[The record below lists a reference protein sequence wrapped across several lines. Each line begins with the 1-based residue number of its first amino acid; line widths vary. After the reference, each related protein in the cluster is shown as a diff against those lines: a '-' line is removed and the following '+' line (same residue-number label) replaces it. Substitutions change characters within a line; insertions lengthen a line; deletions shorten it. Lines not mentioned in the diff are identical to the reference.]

1 MPAKRAS
8 PAEWTKERASFGVMY
23 NAPTMKTTTWAA
35 AMGIGLIGVA
45 ACGDAKEPA
54 TPATVS
60 ASSASS
66 SKSSATTGA
75 AALPAV
81 HAPIYDIEEKDIDGK
96 PVRLDRYAGKVL
108 LIVNVASKCGFTPQ
122 YEGLEA
128 LYKKHE
134 SEGLVLLGFPSD
146 QFGNQEPGTAEEIKT
161 FCRMSYGVSFPIFAK
176 TDVNGP
182 NANPLYRLL
191 RAEQP
196 GSLTKDTPG
205 AEKLYAHLEKSTP
218 QVLGTDA
225 VKWNFTKFLV
235 DRNGKVVK
243 RFESPETPQAIEPE
257 IVAQLAKK

>member
-1 MPAKRAS
+1 M
-8 PAEWTKERASFGVMY
+8 
-23 NAPTMKTTTWAA
+23 
-35 AMGIGLIGVA
+35 IGVA
-45 ACGDAKEPA
+45 ACVVACGDSKEPA
-54 TPATVS
+54 TPAAVS
-60 ASSASS
+60 TSSTTTSAPKLASAHV
-66 SKSSATTGA
+66 A
-75 AALPAV
+75 
-81 HAPIYDIEEKDIDGK
+81 IYDIEEKDIDGQ

-108 LIVNVASKCGFTPQ
+108 LVVNVASKCGFTPQ

-161 FCRMSYGVSFPIFAK
+161 FCRMNYAVTFPIFAK
-176 TDVNGP
+176 SDVNGP
-182 NANPLYRLL
+182 NANPLYKLL

-196 GSLTKDTPG
+196 GSFTKDTPG
-205 AEKLYAHLEKSTP
+205 AEKLYAHLEKTMP
-218 QVLGTDA
+218 DVLGTDA